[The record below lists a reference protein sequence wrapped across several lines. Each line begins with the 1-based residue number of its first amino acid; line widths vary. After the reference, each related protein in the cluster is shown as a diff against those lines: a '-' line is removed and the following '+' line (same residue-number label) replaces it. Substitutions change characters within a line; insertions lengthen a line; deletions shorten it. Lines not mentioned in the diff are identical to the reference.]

1 MKKRIKDTAVRLLFP
16 ARCPG
21 CDSLLSVAEEPG
33 IFCESCRKEI
43 IPIKGRVCFHCGKPI
58 ESRLSDLCR
67 DCEMQEGANASEKSV
82 IKPVACRS
90 QDAAPCNG
98 VLQGRG
104 AFVYT
109 GPMKTAMYRF
119 KYSGRRCYARPLARA
134 AVSLYGPWLSSL
146 KADAII
152 PVPMFKEKER
162 DRGYNQ
168 AEVFATELSKL
179 ISVPVFSDVLTR
191 TRNTRPQKGLDREN
205 RRKNL
210 KKAFKIKE
218 SSVKFEC
225 VIIVDDIYTTGTT
238 INEVSAALKEAFGC
252 RVFSFC
258 VCIGVD

>member
-1 MKKRIKDTAVRLLFP
+1 MKNKITDKAKRLLFP

-21 CDSLLSVAEEPG
+21 CDGLLSAALEPG
-33 IFCESCRKEI
+33 IFCDSCKKEV
-43 IPIKGRVCFHCGKPI
+43 IPIMGKVCFHCGKPI
-58 ESRLSDLCR
+58 DTRFSDLCR
-67 DCEMQEGANASEKSV
+67 DCEARGSG
-82 IKPVACRS
+82 R
-90 QDAAPCNG
+90 

-119 KYSGRRCYARPLARA
+119 KYSGRRSYAGPLAKA
-134 AVSLYGPWLSSL
+134 AVSLFGPWFSSL
-146 KADAII
+146 RADAII
-152 PVPMFKEKER
+152 PVPMYKDKQR

-168 AEVFATELSKL
+168 AEVFARELSKL
-179 ISVPVFSDVLTR
+179 ISVPVFSDVLIR

-238 INEVSAALKEAFGC
+238 INEVSSVLKEAFGC